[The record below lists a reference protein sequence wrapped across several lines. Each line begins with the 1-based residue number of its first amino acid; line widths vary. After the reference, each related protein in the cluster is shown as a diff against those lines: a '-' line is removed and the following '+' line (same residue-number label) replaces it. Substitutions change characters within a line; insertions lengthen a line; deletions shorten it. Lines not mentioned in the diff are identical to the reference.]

1 MSLAQSVVWFGS
13 AVPGF
18 LNVFNV
24 LKQHPTAIC
33 ERFSAPLPPQWSE
46 QVDETSSRVGWPNE
60 SAVFGGLLL
69 MPLDVFPAGGSGMK
83 AETEHFGI
91 LMQNWMRS
99 ALAKQQHLQSLA
111 DRCTSSTVRPV
122 TPYGCIRRSPSL
134 RTAVSFCTTTQLEGL
149 KHLRQTREPEQGT
162 LCSNQISKNCKINQ
176 HLGDWLYIRT
186 YNIYI

>member
-83 AETEHFGI
+83 AEDRT
-91 LMQNWMRS
+91 LWYS
-99 ALAKQQHLQSLA
+99 DAKLNEI
-111 DRCTSSTVRPV
+111 CT
-122 TPYGCIRRSPSL
+122 
-134 RTAVSFCTTTQLEGL
+134 
-149 KHLRQTREPEQGT
+149 RQTATLAESCRQVYFFNRATGDSLWMHPQKSIFEDSCEFLHNNSAGRLVSTFGRPGSQNRERFV
-162 LCSNQISKNCKINQ
+162 QIKYLKIVRS
-176 HLGDWLYIRT
+176 IST
-186 YNIYI
+186 